1 MPATPTDPR
10 LTYPWDL
17 RATSSGHRRHGRT
30 ISSEDVCR
38 TVFLS
43 SRDAILLLSSTGS
56 EFLDLN
62 PQACHMFGYTRQE
75 FLFQQPNRTFCV
87 ERGQW
92 ESLLDSVSQRRGKW
106 LRGMACRHRSGRII
120 VRDILPSLVSVEGHA
135 CILATVRDATHRE
148 LSEALRFN
156 SRFARFSNAIAAGAA
171 QTPDIEHA
179 IRFCLQQVCDYAHWV
194 FAHARMF
201 SSEIVDTNDSADTW
215 HFGMHRAAKL
225 VRAMV
230 EAKRLGF
237 NENWYSGV
245 LLADRAFF
253 VDGLESKLA
262 FAAELKNRDVYLKSA
277 LVVPISVGKEII
289 GVCQY
294 FSNEPMNRDPIFLD
308 TMNHL
313 AGRLGYIIEHKRAQ
327 GAVSS
332 LSTRLFHAQ
341 DDERRNLARELHD
354 TTAQNVTAALMDLG
368 VIGNVKTLPSNAR
381 NAVSEC
387 MSLMRRALQELRTLS
402 YVLHP
407 PMLDELGLAPA
418 LRIFVEGFS
427 QRSGIQVRL
436 DLPEPC
442 PRFSKD
448 LEMTLFRVVQEGLT
462 NARRHSCSAT
472 VDVRLKLEAR
482 ELKLTVENETTS
494 EIPSRKTD
502 VQHGNLGVGMRSMQ
516 ERVERLGGHLSLDL
530 GKNRTVLQSSFP
542 LAEIARATSP

>member
-10 LTYPWDL
+10 LMYSLDL
-17 RATSSGHRRHGRT
+17 RATSSGHGRHGRT

-38 TVFLS
+38 TLFLS
-43 SRDAILLLSSTGS
+43 SRDAILLLSSTGT

-75 FLFQQPNRTFCV
+75 FLFRPPTRTICV
-87 ERGQW
+87 EKGQW

-120 VRDILPSLVSVEGHA
+120 VRDILPSVVSVEGRA
-135 CILATVRDATHRE
+135 CILTTVRDATHRE
-148 LSEALRFN
+148 LSEVLRFN
-156 SRFARFSNAIAAGAA
+156 SRFARFSNAIAVCAA

-194 FAHARMF
+194 FAHARIF
-201 SSEIVDTNDSADTW
+201 SSEIVATNSPADTW
-215 HFGMHRAAKL
+215 HFGLHRAAKL
-225 VRAMV
+225 VRAMF
-230 EAKRLGF
+230 EAKRLCF
-237 NENWYSGV
+237 PEKWYSGV
-245 LLADRAFF
+245 LLTDRAFF
-253 VDGLESKLA
+253 VEGLESKLA
-262 FAAELKNRDVYLKSA
+262 FAAELKNRDVYLKFA

-294 FSNEPMNRDPIFLD
+294 FSSEPINRDPIFLD
-308 TMNHL
+308 TLSHL
-313 AGRLGYIIEHKRAQ
+313 AGRLGHIIEHKRAQ
-327 GAVSS
+327 DSVSS
-332 LSTRLFHAQ
+332 LSTRLFQAQ
-341 DDERRNLARELHD
+341 DEERRNLARELHD
-354 TTAQNVTAALMDLG
+354 TTAQNVSAALMDLG

-407 PMLDELGLAPA
+407 PLLDELGLAPA

-462 NARRHSCSAT
+462 NARRHSGSAT
-472 VDVRLKLEAR
+472 GDVRLKLEAG
-482 ELKLTVENETTS
+482 ELRLTVENETTS
-494 EIPSRKTD
+494 ELLRSQVTA
-502 VQHGNLGVGMRSMQ
+502 QHAKLGVGMRNMQ
-516 ERVERLGGHLSLDL
+516 ERAERLGGHLTFNI
-530 GKNRTVLQSSFP
+530 GKNSTVLQASFP
-542 LAEIARATSP
+542 LAQIAKATGA

>member
-10 LTYPWDL
+10 LMYSLDL
-17 RATSSGHRRHGRT
+17 SVLPSGHGRHGGT

-75 FLFQQPNRTFCV
+75 FLSRPPTRTICV
-87 ERGQW
+87 EKGQW

-120 VRDILPSLVSVEGHA
+120 VRDILPSLVSIEGRV

-148 LSEALRFN
+148 LSEVLRFN
-156 SRFARFSNAIAAGAA
+156 SRFARFSNAIAVGAA

-194 FAHARMF
+194 FAHARIF
-201 SSEIVDTNDSADTW
+201 SNEIVATNTPVDTW
-215 HFGMHRAAKL
+215 HFGLHRAAKL
-225 VRAMV
+225 VRAMF

-237 NENWYSGV
+237 PENWYSGV
-245 LLADRAFF
+245 LLTDRAFF
-253 VDGLESKLA
+253 VEGLESKLA

-277 LVVPISVGKEII
+277 LVVPIPVGKEII

-294 FSNEPMNRDPIFLD
+294 FSSEPMNRDPVFLD
-308 TMNHL
+308 TISHL
-313 AGRLGYIIEHKRAQ
+313 AGRLGHIIEHKRAQ
-327 GAVSS
+327 DAMSS

-341 DDERRNLARELHD
+341 EDERRNLARELHD
-354 TTAQNVTAALMDLG
+354 TTAQNVTAALMDLA

-407 PMLDELGLAPA
+407 PLLDELGLASA

-442 PRFSKD
+442 PRFSKE

-462 NARRHSCSAT
+462 NAQRHSGSAT
-472 VDVRLKLEAR
+472 GDIRLKLEAC

-494 EIPSRKTD
+494 EIPSRKTG
-502 VQHGNLGVGMRSMQ
+502 VQHCNLGVGMRSMQ
-516 ERVERLGGHLSLDL
+516 ERVERLGGHLFLDV
-530 GKNRTVLQSSFP
+530 GKNRTALQASFP
-542 LAEIARATSP
+542 LAEIARATGA